1 MRSVKNPNIDTL
13 IKKGEKHFKNR
24 QFEDALRIFDFALKL
39 DEKNERLWEYKMTAL
54 NELDRVDEAYECL
67 EQIAEIN
74 PEKKKWLAEV
84 RKNPE
89 IQRCDKLMED
99 AQRFIADRQYGKAIS
114 CYKEVIKSDPQ
125 CADAYMNIG
134 ICYDHLGDFSSAIDF
149 YDMALEIYPLYPKA
163 WSNKA
168 ITYQHMGDF
177 SEALR
182 CFDKAIDLDKNYSL
196 AYYNK
201 GVLLMENGDHRF
213 ALECF
218 TKTIEI
224 DPKNENAK
232 LNAEACIHA
241 LESNCDGAPTL

>member
-1 MRSVKNPNIDTL
+1 MPVKNPKIDTL
-13 IKKGEKHFKNR
+13 IRKGEKHLEKG
-24 QFEDALRIFDFALKL
+24 QFEDALRIFDYALKL
-39 DEKNERLWEYKMTAL
+39 DDKNEKLWEYKSAAL
-54 NELDRVDEAYECL
+54 NELDRIDEAYECL
-67 EQIAEIN
+67 EHIAKIN
-74 PEKKKWLAEV
+74 PEKKKKLAEA

-99 AQRFIADRQYGKAIS
+99 AQRLVSDQQYEEAIS
-114 CYKEVIKSDPQ
+114 YYKEVIKSDPT
-125 CADAYMNIG
+125 CTDAYMNIG
-134 ICYDHLGDFSSAIDF
+134 ICYDHLGDYSSANDF

-168 ITYQHMGDF
+168 ITYQHMGDIGD
-177 SEALR
+177 ALI

-201 GVLLMENGDHRF
+201 GVLYTDIGDYRL

-218 TKTIEI
+218 TKTLEI

-232 LNAEACIHA
+232 SIILRI
-241 LESNCDGAPTL
+241 LKRI

>member
-1 MRSVKNPNIDTL
+1 MPVKNPKIDTL
-13 IKKGEKHFKNR
+13 IRKGEKHLEKG
-24 QFEDALRIFDFALKL
+24 QFEDALRIFDYALKL
-39 DEKNERLWEYKMTAL
+39 DDKNEKLWEYKSAAL
-54 NELDRVDEAYECL
+54 NELDRIDEAYECL
-67 EQIAEIN
+67 EHIAKIN
-74 PEKKKWLAEV
+74 PEKKKKLAEA

-99 AQRFIADRQYGKAIS
+99 AQGLVSDQQYEKAIS
-114 CYKEVIKSDPQ
+114 YYKEVIKSDPT
-125 CADAYMNIG
+125 CTDAYMNIG
-134 ICYDHLGDFSSAIDF
+134 ICYDHLGDYSSANDF

-168 ITYQHMGDF
+168 ITYQHMGDIGD
-177 SEALR
+177 ALI

-201 GVLLMENGDHRF
+201 GVLYTDIGDYRL

-218 TKTIEI
+218 TKTLEI

-232 LNAEACIHA
+232 SNEKCIGY
-241 LESNCDGAPTL
+241 LE